1 MISSLMQIIT
11 KSLICL
17 FFVSSA
23 VVAFTP
29 LVHVRF
35 GLSNTNTRLSSTT
48 RIPNVSPT
56 YMQNDIASK
65 FFDLKEMEDK
75 ENACTDIYLSPD
87 TTVLVGETNG
97 PIPKDAKGTWIVSE
111 DGTSFTMKIL
121 RTYDSGK
128 DVVTD
133 DDSISSSGDFTF
145 HVERT
150 FTGEV
155 SKTEGGTLK
164 IEGSMHNI
172 DSSLG
177 DMEVGFF
184 TMVDT
189 SDDRFG

>member
-1 MISSLMQIIT
+1 
-11 KSLICL
+11 
-17 FFVSSA
+17 
-23 VVAFTP
+23 
-29 LVHVRF
+29 
-35 GLSNTNTRLSSTT
+35 
-48 RIPNVSPT
+48 
-56 YMQNDIASK
+56 MQNDIASK

-128 DVVTD
+128 DVV
-133 DDSISSSGDFTF
+133 DDSISSCDFTF